1 MHEIL
6 RHLAPGA
13 RVLDVGSRG
22 GSFDPLLYP
31 VRTVQL
37 DLEKPSGAAAR
48 SGYVQGDAARLPF
61 AGGCFDAVISNHSLE
76 HFENLEAAL
85 RELGRVVKPQGSV
98 YVAVPDAS
106 TFSDRLY
113 RWLAS
118 GGGHVNAF
126 TSREELIALLERHT
140 GMRYAAGRLLIS
152 SLSML
157 NRKNRVARAPR
168 KLWLVG
174 GGSEFVLVLWSG
186 FARLMDRWFGTR
198 LSIYGWALYFGALA
212 EEVDA
217 RPWGNVCVR
226 CGAGCASDWLES
238 RGSLKRRWLIRGY
251 LCPACG
257 AWNIFTRDA
266 RQSAM

>member
-22 GSFDPLLYP
+22 GSFDPMLYP
-31 VRTVQL
+31 VQTVQL
-37 DLEKPSGAAAR
+37 DLESPSSSAR
-48 SGYVQGDAARLPF
+48 AGYVQGDAARLPF
-61 AGGCFDAVISNHSLE
+61 AAACFDAVISNHSLE
-76 HFENLEAAL
+76 HFEDLESAL

-168 KLWLVG
+168 KLWLAG
-174 GGSEFVLVLWSG
+174 GGREGVLVLWSG

-217 RPWGNVCVR
+217 RPWWNVCVR
-226 CGAGCASDWLES
+226 CGSGGAPEWLES
-238 RGSLKRRWLIRGY
+238 RGALKRRWLIRGY
-251 LCPACG
+251 ACPGCG

-266 RQSAM
+266 NQSAM

>member
-1 MHEIL
+1 
-6 RHLAPGA
+6 
-13 RVLDVGSRG
+13 
-22 GSFDPLLYP
+22 
-31 VRTVQL
+31 
-37 DLEKPSGAAAR
+37 
-48 SGYVQGDAARLPF
+48 
-61 AGGCFDAVISNHSLE
+61 VISNHSLE
-76 HFENLEAAL
+76 HFEDLEAAL
-85 RELGRVVKPQGSV
+85 RELGRVVKRGGSV

-126 TSREELIALLERHT
+126 TSREELIALLERQT
-140 GMRYAAGRLLIS
+140 GMRYASGRLLIS

-168 KLWLVG
+168 KLWLIG
-174 GGSEFVLVLWSG
+174 GGREGVLVFWSG
-186 FARLMDRWFGTR
+186 FARLMDRWFRTR
-198 LSIYGWALYFGALA
+198 LSIYGWALYFGALE

-217 RPWGNVCVR
+217 RPWWNVCVR
-226 CGAGCASDWLES
+226 CGSGCASDWLES
-238 RGSLKRRWLIRGY
+238 RGSLKRRWLIPGY
-251 LCPACG
+251 ICPGCG